1 MKKLVLTLGAFLT
14 LSAQAGVVMP
24 AMSLE
29 EIYLI
34 PTSSVEKTLSVDH
47 DLRNRGLERRVLST
61 TSLEEIFIIPHTME
75 EEILK
80 LRR

>member
-1 MKKLVLTLGAFLT
+1 MKKLVLTLAAFLT

-24 AMSLE
+24 TM
-29 EIYLI
+29 
-34 PTSSVEKTLSVDH
+34 
-47 DLRNRGLERRVLST
+47 
-61 TSLEEIFIIPHTME
+61 SLEEIFIVPHIME